1 MFEVIR
7 ACLAGGAEE
16 DEANEDIEVPVL
28 SVSLLRLAPRE
39 FAFVF
44 VVVLAFAFSLVLA
57 FAIAI
62 FADVKGVAA
71 TRRIFGGH
79 VTVLIE

>member
-16 DEANEDIEVPVL
+16 DEANEDSEGYVGVPVAF
-28 SVSLLRLAPRE
+28 SPT
-39 FAFVF
+39 FAFVR
-44 VVVLAFAFSLVLA
+44 VLAFAFTLVLA
-57 FAIAI
+57 FSFDI
-62 FADVKGVAA
+62 FADVKSVASA
-71 TRRIFGGH
+71 RSIFGGH